1 MTDNPAL
8 EDLPYIELRDKAFDL
23 ARERHDLKFFLELMN
38 HTPAAAAMATE
49 GGSLGEI
56 SGSIV
61 ESIEAARE
69 AFSGESVGELEPL
82 FVARFATYIRE
93 HASK

>member
-1 MTDNPAL
+1 
-8 EDLPYIELRDKAFDL
+8 
-23 ARERHDLKFFLELMN
+23 
-38 HTPAAAAMATE
+38 MATE

-69 AFSGESVGELEPL
+69 AFSADSVGELEPL

-93 HASK
+93 HTSK